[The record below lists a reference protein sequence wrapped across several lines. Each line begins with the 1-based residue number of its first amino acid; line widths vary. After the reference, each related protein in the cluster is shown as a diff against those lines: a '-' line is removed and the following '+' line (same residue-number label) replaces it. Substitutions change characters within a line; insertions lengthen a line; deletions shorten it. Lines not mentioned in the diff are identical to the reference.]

1 MAATDNPAAIETEE
15 EMKTFGK
22 YDASDVEINDD
33 GLVRYINL
41 ENILAPRSRG
51 RHEERQF
58 YKAEVP
64 IVERLLNRMYVAGHR
79 GSKHYITSG
88 HNVGNSERLWN
99 IIEDAFDLINEET
112 GENPIQVL
120 VDAIENSA
128 PTEEVVTYQ
137 RGGVRAR
144 KAVMVSPQRRVDLAL
159 RLLVQGAY
167 ENRLTEAEDAYEVL
181 ANELMMAANGND
193 EVRAVREKERKEKE
207 AEGAR

>member
-1 MAATDNPAAIETEE
+1 MTESPAAIEVEE
-15 EMKTFGK
+15 NMLTFGK
-22 YDASDVEINDD
+22 YDASEAEVGDD

-41 ENILAPRSRG
+41 DNVLAPRSRG

-79 GSKHYITSG
+79 GAKHYITSG
-88 HNVGNSERLWN
+88 HNAGSSERLWK
-99 IIEDAFDLINEET
+99 IIEETFDIIEEET
-112 GENPIQVL
+112 DENPFQVL

-128 PTEEVVTYQ
+128 PIEEVVTYQ

-159 RLLVQGAY
+159 RLIVQGAY
-167 ENRLTEAEDAYEVL
+167 ENRLSDANDASRVL
-181 ANELMMAANGND
+181 ANELIKAADGD
-193 EVRAVREKERKEKE
+193 DGVRAVREKERREKE

>member
-1 MAATDNPAAIETEE
+1 MTDAAKLELED
-15 EMKTFGK
+15 EMKTFGRW
-22 YDASDVEINDD
+22 DAEEVTIEDD

-51 RHEERQF
+51 RHTERAF
-58 YKAEVP
+58 YKADVP

-79 GSKHYITSG
+79 GKKHYITSG
-88 HNVGNSERLWN
+88 RNTGSSQKIWEV
-99 IIEDAFDLINEET
+99 IEEAFEQIEEET

-120 VDAIENSA
+120 VNAIENSS
-128 PTEEVVTYQ
+128 PMEEVVTYQ

-144 KAVMVSPQRRVDLAL
+144 KAVLVSPQRRVDLAL

-167 ENRLTEAEDAYEVL
+167 EKRLSSSEDAVDTL
-181 ANELMMAANGND
+181 SNELMLAADGSTD
-193 EVRAVREKERKEKE
+193 ARAVREKERRERE

>member
-1 MAATDNPAAIETEE
+1 ML
-15 EMKTFGK
+15 TFGK
-22 YDASDVEINDD
+22 YDASEAEVGDD

-41 ENILAPRSRG
+41 DNILAPRSRG

-58 YKAEVP
+58 YKADVP

-79 GSKHYITSG
+79 GAKHYITSG
-88 HNVGNSERLWN
+88 HNAGSSERLWK
-99 IIEDAFDLINEET
+99 IIEDAFEIIEEET
-112 GENPIQVL
+112 DENPFQVL

-128 PTEEVVTYQ
+128 PIEEVVTYQ

-159 RLLVQGAY
+159 RLIVQGAY
-167 ENRLTEAEDAYEVL
+167 ENRLSDANDASRVL
-181 ANELMMAANGND
+181 ANELIKAADGD
-193 EVRAVREKERKEKE
+193 DGVRAVREKERREKE